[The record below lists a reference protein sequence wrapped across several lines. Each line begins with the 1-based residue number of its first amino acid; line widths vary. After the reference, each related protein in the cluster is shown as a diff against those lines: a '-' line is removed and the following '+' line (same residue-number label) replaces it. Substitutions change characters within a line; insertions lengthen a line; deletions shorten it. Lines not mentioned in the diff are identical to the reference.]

1 MKKGQNFRLFID
13 GLCLAASKSCI
24 IEETAEL
31 EETSTKDSTGM
42 AKESTMKS
50 KSWNGSADALLFN
63 ETDYTGRTLSYL
75 LSKIL
80 SGENVTVKYTET
92 EGDQNRTEV
101 SQPQMVCTGQALIND
116 LTIKATHGEEISI
129 SVKFLGYGELT
140 KNVMQGV

>member
-13 GLCLAASKSCI
+13 GLCLAASKSCS

-31 EETSTKDSTGM
+31 EDISTKDSTGM

-50 KSWNGSADALLFN
+50 KSWTGSADALLLN
-63 ETDYTGRTLSYL
+63 ETDSTGRTLSYL

-92 EGDQNRTEV
+92 EGTQNRTEV
-101 SQPQMVCTGQALIND
+101 SQPEMVCTGQALIND
-116 LTIKATHGEEISI
+116 LTIKATNGEEISLSI
-129 SVKFLGYGELT
+129 KFLGYGSLT
-140 KNVMQGV
+140 KSIRGDQ

>member
-13 GLCLAASKSCI
+13 GLCLAASKSCS

-31 EETSTKDSTGM
+31 EDISTKDSTGM

-50 KSWNGSADALLFN
+50 KSWNGSADALLLN
-63 ETDYTGRTLSYL
+63 ESDSTGLTLSYL
-75 LSKIL
+75 LAKIL
-80 SGENVTVKYTET
+80 RGTNVTVKYTET

-101 SQPQMVCTGQALIND
+101 SNPEMVCTGQALIND
-116 LTIKATHGEEISI
+116 LTIKATNQEEISI

-140 KNVMQGV
+140 KTVQEAN